1 MLSEATGSADS
12 LYQQPRRQQLGLCQA
27 KQPTTQNFKIMQR
40 GGTPRVSACWAASKL
55 WTKSKAA
62 VPWTC
67 AALYKGVA
75 THCVCPVMRISCTD
89 LSAAPAGVP
98 SRPPAPPCLPAAA
111 AGWTAA
117 TAAGAAGSQTAPQMP
132 AGPVLN
138 ISGSHSQQFQMQG
151 SCLQC
156 SWALKSSASP
166 VAVCCG
172 RCIHAV
178 CRWAAGSAGTCNS
191 NLPAL
196 G

>member
-1 MLSEATGSADS
+1 MPSKATNYSNS
-12 LYQQPRRQQLGLCQA
+12 
-27 KQPTTQNFKIMQR
+27 NIMQR

-67 AALYKGVA
+67 AASYKGVA
-75 THCVCPVMRISCTD
+75 AHCVCPVMRISCTD

-138 ISGSHSQQFQMQG
+138 ISGSHSQHFQLQG

-156 SWALKSSASP
+156 SWALKSSAMACP
-166 VAVCCG
+166 VQSAVADASMLYAG
-172 RCIHAV
+172 GQQAQRGHAILTFQP
-178 CRWAAGSAGTCNS
+178 WGEASS
-191 NLPAL
+191 Q
-196 G
+196 